1 MEFINQS
8 LDLTMKYVNF
18 GRRRYM
24 IYGRTKNRSARVNI
38 EVMWL
43 VFRIETGPGMKVVK
57 VTQENRS
64 GENYRHN
71 MP

>member
-1 MEFINQS
+1 
-8 LDLTMKYVNF
+8 
-18 GRRRYM
+18 M
-24 IYGRTKNRSARVNI
+24 IYSRTKDGSARVNI

-43 VFRIETGPGMKVVK
+43 VFNIETGPGMEMNGLLHRVVK

-64 GENYRHN
+64 GKNDRHL

>member
-1 MEFINQS
+1 
-8 LDLTMKYVNF
+8 
-18 GRRRYM
+18 M
-24 IYGRTKNRSARVNI
+24 IYGRTKVGSARVQI

-43 VFRIETGPGMKVVK
+43 VFSIETGPGMKMNELLHRVVK

-64 GENYRHN
+64 GKNDRHN

>member
-1 MEFINQS
+1 
-8 LDLTMKYVNF
+8 
-18 GRRRYM
+18 M
-24 IYGRTKNRSARVNI
+24 IYGRTKDGSAKVNI

-43 VFRIETGPGMKVVK
+43 VFCIETGPGMKMNELLHRVVK

-64 GENYRHN
+64 GKNDKHN

>member
-1 MEFINQS
+1 
-8 LDLTMKYVNF
+8 
-18 GRRRYM
+18 M
-24 IYGRTKNRSARVNI
+24 IYGRTKDRSARVNI

-43 VFRIETGPGMKVVK
+43 VFSIETGPGMKINELLHRVVK